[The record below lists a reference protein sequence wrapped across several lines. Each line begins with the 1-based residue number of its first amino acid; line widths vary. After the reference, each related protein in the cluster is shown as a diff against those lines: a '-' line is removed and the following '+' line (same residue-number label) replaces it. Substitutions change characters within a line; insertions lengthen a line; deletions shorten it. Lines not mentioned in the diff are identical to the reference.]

1 MDYQT
6 AVKPTWRWM
15 ARPLDP
21 GGNPKTLSYP
31 GDNPLSDPRYRRLF
45 SAQVLSLVGTGA
57 GTVALGLLAFE
68 LAGADA
74 GLVLGI
80 AFALKMVAYVFIAP
94 VAAGLFSR
102 TGRKQ
107 LMVGLDLARAV
118 VVVLIPFVTEVWQVY
133 VLVFVLSSLSAGF
146 TPAFQAVIPEI
157 LEDEPTY
164 TRALSLSRIAYELE
178 NLGSPLIAAALLV
191 VTGFDALFALNALT
205 FLFSAALIVRTALPK
220 GHETDLPRRDWKQTT
235 AGLSLF
241 RSRPELRGIAVLNA
255 TVALAGSMVIV
266 NTVVFVKEFFSGT
279 DVAMSLTL
287 AASGAGAVIAAVL
300 VPRILGRLPERTVML
315 GGACLLPAGLALGY
329 LVGDIAQLAVAW
341 AVLGVGLS
349 LVQTPIGRVLT
360 RIATPE
366 ERPSLFAAQFSVSH
380 GAWLL
385 AYPLAGALGV
395 ALGVEGASAA
405 LGGLA
410 AITVAGGLLAWRNR
424 AGPEGA

>member
-15 ARPLDP
+15 ARPLDL

-31 GDNPLSDPRYRRLF
+31 GDNPLLDLRYRRLF

-80 AFALKMVAYVFIAP
+80 AFALKMVAYVFVAP

-133 VLVFVLSSLSAGF
+133 VLVLVLSSLSAGF

>member
-6 AVKPTWRWM
+6 AVKPRAMEGSVPNLGSW
-15 ARPLDP
+15 PL
-21 GGNPKTLSYP
+21 TLSYP

-80 AFALKMVAYVFIAP
+80 AFALKMVAYVFVAP

-380 GAWLL
+380 GAWLV